1 MIDTLKEKEVERE
14 VLNTGV
20 QYAKTLFSLGKTDQ
34 LGETLDEL
42 LSYFDSNIRS
52 EDEISKSKKL
62 ELLVLKIQYCNIKR
76 QAKESKR
83 LYIEANRLN
92 EHKVIADTTL
102 SAIIN
107 EEGGKLFM
115 SQKDYDQALEN
126 FKAAFY
132 NYQAAGNLRAKTLL
146 KYAILT
152 SIISRS
158 RKNIVS
164 PEEAIQ

>member
-1 MIDTLKEKEVERE
+1 MLDTLKEKEVERE
-14 VLNTGV
+14 VMNTGI
-20 QYAKTLFSLGKTDQ
+20 QYAKTLFSLGKTDD
-34 LGETLDEL
+34 LGQTLDEL
-42 LSYFDSNIRS
+42 LDYLDSNIRS
-52 EDEISKSKKL
+52 EDEITKSIRL
-62 ELLVLKIQYCNIKR
+62 ELLVLKIQYCNIKKLV
-76 QAKESKR
+76 KESKR
-83 LYIEANRLN
+83 LYIEANKLN
-92 EHKVIADTTL
+92 EHKVISDNRL

-132 NYQAAGNLRAKTLL
+132 NYQAAGNIRAKTLL

-152 SIISRS
+152 SIISRT

-164 PEEAIQ
+164 PEEAKQ